1 MNKIY
6 HYINEILN
14 NYLNEG
20 IDPKD
25 LMSYLN
31 TDEENFDLIY
41 NKLYKKLTLDDV
53 SFESNQLKEA
63 LIDSI
68 QDKINFI
75 QDISK

>member
-6 HYINEILN
+6 YYINEILN
-14 NYLNEG
+14 NYLSKG

-25 LMSYLN
+25 LMTYLN
-31 TDEENFDLIY
+31 TDEENFDVIY
-41 NKLYKKLTLDDV
+41 NKIYKKLTLDEV
-53 SFESNQLKEA
+53 SFESNQLKDA
-63 LIDSI
+63 LVDCI